1 MVSANEDYSLYEG
14 KLCNFQY
21 SVSILRFQDLCLYHS
36 IETFIV
42 SSQWIQIYPGHAM
55 NTPLCKVT
63 LQLSDVA
70 PTQDPGSISEWMTAS
85 RDLELIQKV
94 KWKLYCCFHY
104 IHLYLLNL
112 WYPLQQNLPSIEM
125 FVLYR
130 HISEHVRIL
139 PCTIV
144 WCHETLH
151 QAQVSWWLQPYVI
164 L

>member
-14 KLCNFQY
+14 KLCNFQD
-21 SVSILRFQDLCLYHS
+21 SVSILKVFKISACCHLV
-36 IETFIV
+36 ETFIV

-55 NTPLCKVT
+55 NTPYSYQRCGT
-63 LQLSDVA
+63 NTR
-70 PTQDPGSISEWMTAS
+70 PRSISEWMTAS

-104 IHLYLLNL
+104 THLYLLNL

-144 WCHETLH
+144 CHETLH
-151 QAQVSWWLQPYVI
+151 QAPVSWWLQPYVI